1 MEQNTPVYVPVPI
14 VNQKE
19 QAAFEE
25 LTERYNKL
33 TAPSKITQAGKKIG
47 NLVPQKVKSL
57 GSDLTKTIS
66 AQDLYKQAM
75 ELAASGF
82 KIVEEQAAKFSIN
95 EKTILKQVNDIVPDY
110 EVTEL
115 SEVCFARSYSL
126 AKLVN
131 SYKSRDLVTAL
142 VEGGVT
148 GVAGFWGLPFNLVLS
163 TFLYFRAVQSIAM
176 FYGYDVKN
184 DSAELVIAS
193 EVFANALSPLQ
204 SDVNN
209 ELNSVIA
216 KVMVMTQAS
225 VVRQTAKKTW
235 FDMASR
241 GGIPLLLTQMRALA
255 HRAARKALEKAS
267 ANSLE
272 QSLFKEV
279 FEQIGRKLALKTVQK
294 AVPVV
299 SAVLGALIDT
309 AQMQRVLDY
318 ADIFY
323 QKRYILEKESR
334 IKSIIEGN
342 SIVFDA
348 EILDSNISIEEI
360 S

>member
-1 MEQNTPVYVPVPI
+1 M
-14 VNQKE
+14 
-19 QAAFEE
+19 
-25 LTERYNKL
+25 
-33 TAPSKITQAGKKIG
+33 
-47 NLVPQKVKSL
+47 
-57 GSDLTKTIS
+57 
-66 AQDLYKQAM
+66 
-75 ELAASGF
+75 
-82 KIVEEQAAKFSIN
+82 
-95 EKTILKQVNDIVPDY
+95 
-110 EVTEL
+110 
-115 SEVCFARSYSL
+115 
-126 AKLVN
+126 
-131 SYKSRDLVTAL
+131 
-142 VEGGVT
+142 
-148 GVAGFWGLPFNLVLS
+148 
-163 TFLYFRAVQSIAM
+163 
-176 FYGYDVKN
+176 
-184 DSAELVIAS
+184 
-193 EVFANALSPLQ
+193 
-204 SDVNN
+204 
-209 ELNSVIA
+209 
-216 KVMVMTQAS
+216 
-225 VVRQTAKKTW
+225 
-235 FDMASR
+235 
-241 GGIPLLLTQMRALA
+241 LLTQMRALA